1 MDFKISEVTDKPE
14 NWPANAIECQFEN
27 ISEQIDKFKKD
38 PSYKNKEVL
47 VSLVTDYDLNQRS
60 MLGLFRTTDYEV
72 ACINTLFL
80 EANFLQ
86 LNALKTYLYELI
98 GYKTRMQ
105 KMMFFCLRVGEFSIN
120 MVGDFSVDK
129 SKKLVI

>member
-120 MVGDFSVDK
+120 MVVQF
-129 SKKLVI
+129 

>member
-1 MDFKISEVTDKPE
+1 MAFEVKELTDKPE
-14 NWPANAIECQFEN
+14 KWPANAIECQFEN